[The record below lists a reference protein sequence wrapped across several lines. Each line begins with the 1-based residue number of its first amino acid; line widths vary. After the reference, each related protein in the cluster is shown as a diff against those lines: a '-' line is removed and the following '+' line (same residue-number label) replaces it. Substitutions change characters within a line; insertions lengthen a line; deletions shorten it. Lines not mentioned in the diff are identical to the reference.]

1 MLVRH
6 RVLIAGLLAGAVVV
20 GAPGLA
26 GAAGETVGGC
36 FVEKYEEIV
45 GDHEGELTAE
55 QEEELEAA
63 AEDRI
68 ESPNPILP
76 ATNEIIW
83 GSISFFIVF
92 GLLAKFAFP
101 ALRKAM
107 AAREEK
113 IREDLEAAERTRVES
128 EQERRRYQEQIAN
141 AREEAGRIIEEARQA
156 GEAVRAD
163 VVARAEQEAAEI
175 RSRAEADVALQRE
188 RLLSELRG
196 EVASMSIDLAS
207 RIVERNL
214 DTEANR
220 QLVDSFIEQVGRS
233 N

>member
-1 MLVRH
+1 MLVRQ
-6 RVLIAGLLAGAVVV
+6 RVLIAGLLAGAVVI
-20 GAPGLA
+20 GAPSAA
-26 GAAGETVGGC
+26 GASGETVGGC

-63 AEDRI
+63 AEDCI

-101 ALRKAM
+101 ALRRAM
-107 AAREEK
+107 AAREER

-128 EQERRRYQEQIAN
+128 EQERRRYEEQIAN
-141 AREEAGRIIEEARQA
+141 AREEAGRIVEEARQA

-214 DTEANR
+214 DTDANR

>member
-1 MLVRH
+1 MQARSRLLLV
-6 RVLIAGLLAGAVVV
+6 IAVVAAGV
-20 GAPGLA
+20 FGLA
-26 GAAGETVGGC
+26 GTADAAEEGGGGP
-36 FVEKYEEIV
+36 K
-45 GDHEGELTAE
+45 GHA
-55 QEEELEAA
+55 EEECIHILE
-63 AEDRI
+63 EGGEIDDCQ

-76 ATNEIIW
+76 ATNELIW

-113 IREDLEAAERTRVES
+113 IRADLEAAERTRLET
-128 EQERRRYQEQIAN
+128 EETRRRYEEQIAN

-163 VVARAEQEAAEI
+163 VIARAEREAAEI
-175 RSRAEADVALQRE
+175 RSRAEADIGLQRE

-214 DTEANR
+214 DTDANR
-220 QLVDSFIEQVGRS
+220 QLVDSFIDQVGRS